1 MNSCDSSDFDLGPQ
15 NSVILLKPQPIILK
29 FLKAQISEK
38 RPMNLP
44 RNSKKN
50 VPLISANTSKTL
62 WGNNKCYI
70 WILCAFLC
78 RFCVTQMCDFSYPT
92 GYVFPECVLISSTET
107 NQTQQWEWRSSKPT
121 VVSAV
126 FLIVSVSECK
136 GVISGLVKQPPG
148 GCFKKKCLACD
159 DCSAQLGLCCRFR
172 SKFSDA
178 LKTAGEAGFLQILCR
193 DLWVSLGCVCVY
205 LGVYVLYVLVHVW
218 TDSYNSPSLELVNKQ
233 EMATWWRR

>member
-1 MNSCDSSDFDLGPQ
+1 MLFCVVSVLFKCVI
-15 NSVILLKPQPIILK
+15 SVI
-29 FLKAQISEK
+29 
-38 RPMNLP
+38 
-44 RNSKKN
+44 
-50 VPLISANTSKTL
+50 
-62 WGNNKCYI
+62 
-70 WILCAFLC
+70 
-78 RFCVTQMCDFSYPT
+78 PT

-107 NQTQQWEWRSSKPT
+107 NQTQQWRSSKPT

-193 DLWVSLGCVCVY
+193 DLWVSLGCVCVCVFGSVCAVRACACMNRQ
-205 LGVYVLYVLVHVW
+205 L
-218 TDSYNSPSLELVNKQ
+218 
-233 EMATWWRR
+233 